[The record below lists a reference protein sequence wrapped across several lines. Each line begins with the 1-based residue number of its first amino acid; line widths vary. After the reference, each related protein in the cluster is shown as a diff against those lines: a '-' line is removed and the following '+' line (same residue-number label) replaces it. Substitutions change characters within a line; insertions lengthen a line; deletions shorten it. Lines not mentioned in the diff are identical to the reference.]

1 MNPDSTNNMQTVTRK
16 EETFKTVLSADTRS
30 TDTTTLAKQSD
41 VKQKVTCR
49 GRRQPIIMRQRRV
62 SGSPDRAVSFA
73 CTTHSGKQAN
83 LRRSLSEIGKSKHV
97 DEPYKNPAPRSRS
110 LDIDLGERSA
120 DASSRKRISVSNL
133 PQYHFQ
139 RSECEQARSR
149 SPSLTRSFSLTR
161 PIAWFRKRWLFHQL
175 SDSGVLL
182 GDLTSTMHQDRKM
195 TRSSSVA
202 DVDIKPP
209 SPKSSNESRRSK
221 HQKMG
226 PHPKKK
232 MLRSHSESAI
242 DTNIIRS
249 VMKQSGSSSP
259 VDDNK
264 PAGIICSNE
273 DFKQILTD
281 SKRHRF
287 GRKRNNTMVIQLES
301 TPEAPV
307 ETEIHLDNRLSE
319 KEESSNEKE
328 NVSISVVQERRGSR
342 DRVIKFPTRQCASD
356 PNSPAHL
363 SESKR
368 EFLRLSP
375 LMLHKNNVNN
385 TSMNSN
391 RIVHLSPKALT
402 SRLTKCNANAEEL
415 EPMLP
420 KDNNGNHLV
429 EKSQLVDEFV
439 IEEEENV
446 DEDKGSSDDEHHIE
460 NIPTN
465 NDNESDIIKSESTFD
480 AQLLGEAI
488 ERHLAMHRS
497 PSRKSPRFGE
507 GRKRSGSLKNMLVQN
522 NSQISARLGSLISRF
537 PFRREGSVSP
547 TNSESGVT
555 V

>member
-1 MNPDSTNNMQTVTRK
+1 MNK
-16 EETFKTVLSADTRS
+16 AVLSTDTVAR
-30 TDTTTLAKQSD
+30 DTTTLAKERD
-41 VKQKVTCR
+41 VKPKVTCR
-49 GRRQPIIMRQRRV
+49 GRNRPIMTRQRSV
-62 SGSPDRAVSFA
+62 SVSPDRIVRFTRTA
-73 CTTHSGKQAN
+73 HSEKPTN

-97 DEPYKNPAPRSRS
+97 DEHYKGLAPRSRS
-110 LDIDLGERSA
+110 LDIDLEERSA
-120 DASSRKRISVSNL
+120 DASSRKDFSVSNP
-133 PQYHFQ
+133 PQYHYH
-139 RSECEQARSR
+139 RSECEQVKSR
-149 SPSLTRSFSLTR
+149 SPSLSRSISLTR

-182 GDLTSTMHQDRKM
+182 GDLTSTMHQERKM

-209 SPKSSNESRRSK
+209 SPKSSNESRRNK

-242 DTNIIRS
+242 D
-249 VMKQSGSSSP
+249 MKILQSLMKHSSTAP
-259 VDDNK
+259 IDENK

-273 DFKQILTD
+273 DFKKIITD

-287 GRKRNNTMVIQLES
+287 GRKRNNTMVTQLET
-301 TPEAPV
+301 TPEAPA

-319 KEESSNEKE
+319 KEESSTVKD
-328 NVSISVVQERRGSR
+328 NVSVAQERRGSR
-342 DRVIKFPTRQCASD
+342 DRVIKLPMRQCASD

-363 SESKR
+363 SEAR
-368 EFLRLSP
+368 RDIMRLSP

-385 TSMNSN
+385 SSMNIN
-391 RIVHLSPKALT
+391 RTVHLSPKALT

-420 KDNNGNHLV
+420 KDNNGNHLI
-429 EKSQLVDEFV
+429 EKMQLVDDVV
-439 IEEEENV
+439 IEEEEEEENV
-446 DEDKGSSDDEHHIE
+446 DEEKESSEGEQQIE
-460 NIPTN
+460 NTQTN
-465 NDNESDIIKSESTFD
+465 NANDNESTKKPESAFD

-488 ERHLAMHRS
+488 ERHLAMQKS
-497 PSRKSPRFGE
+497 PGRKSPRYGE

-547 TNSESGVT
+547 TNSENGVT